1 MIARDRRDWTELLGN
16 VRIQFWI
23 CLNDSHRTVTWTGN
37 VASCDTCGLTSEMT
51 ARFATDVRDYER
63 ERIGTLLKRA
73 ADGRREYAG
82 PDDGSEA
89 RPLLLTSAEGYE
101 AALQLIK
108 DPKRLLDVI
117 PAWRWTPEEHAS
129 IRPKP

>member
-1 MIARDRRDWTELLGN
+1 MMARAE
-16 VRIQFWI
+16 VMVPE
-23 CLNDSHRTVTWTGN
+23 SA
-37 VASCDTCGLTSEMT
+37 VAE
-51 ARFATDVRDYER
+51 AVAAER
-63 ERIGTLLKRA
+63 ERILSLLRRA

-101 AALQLIK
+101 AALQLIG

-117 PAWRWTPEEHAS
+117 PAWRWTTEEHAS
-129 IRPKP
+129 IRTEGNPPQ